1 MAWPATILN
10 WNFSVSELQ
19 PKSRIA
25 QVLYDFDSRVNAGC
39 YSVYDWLCRSYSA
52 YAAALARF
60 RIRGPKRVLVDMTA
74 DGATFGM
81 LFALG
86 LIYYALPPI
95 FETDDIWDRGRQ
107 YSVTFTDST
116 GNVIG
121 RRGIWQDDAIPLEEF
136 PPHVIKA
143 VLATEDQRFFEH
155 FGVDIQGTAR
165 AMVSNLRASNVV
177 QGGSTI
183 TQQLAKNLFLT
194 PERTLRRKMHEAF
207 LALWIE
213 ARLTKEEILKLYLDR
228 SYLGGGTYGVEA
240 AAQFYFAK
248 SIRDVNLSEA
258 AMLAGLFKAP
268 SKYAPHANIENA
280 RNRAKVVL
288 YRMLD
293 AGVISQ
299 GQMFASRRQPA
310 EFVDRKGF
318 YSPDY
323 FLDWA
328 YEQTLELLRK
338 HRLEAEYVVEVKTT
352 INLDLQRHAQKTI
365 NKMLDENGKKKGAK
379 QAALVSM
386 EPAGAVKSIVGG
398 RDYDNSQ
405 FNRAT
410 EAKRQPGSSFKP
422 FVYLTALAS
431 GLTPKSIVV
440 DRPVRIGNW
449 SPRNYNGRYRGR
461 VTLTTALM
469 KSINSIPV
477 QLAQKFGTRKII
489 KVARAAGLQANLR
502 PNPSMPLGTNEVTVL
517 DITGAYATFANG
529 GKRIR
534 PYAVLEIA
542 RPNGEVLYNRE
553 QNAPR
558 QRQTVN
564 RSLINNLNT
573 MLNQVVLNG
582 TGKRAQLGFTPQAGK
597 TGTTQGYRDAWFVG
611 YTAHYV
617 TGVWF
622 GNDDYTPT
630 RRLTG
635 GNLPAMTWQAYM
647 SKALETKVAS
657 PLPGVALDGQY
668 AAYVDPD
675 LNQVEPQFDDV
686 IVDDELVIGLNDDE
700 DITVDDDGL
709 VTEQP
714 RNRSNAVV
722 SVFQNMFN
730 LFKDNQQAPRYKT
743 QKRKRTQTTR
753 NRKKRRNKTRFEVE
767 SDR

>member
-1 MAWPATILN
+1 MAWPATLLN
-10 WNFSVSELQ
+10 GNFSVSELQ

-25 QVLYDFDSRVNAGC
+25 QALYDFDSRVNSGM
-39 YSVYDWLCRSYSA
+39 YSVYDWLCRTYSA
-52 YAAALARF
+52 YSAMVARF
-60 RIRGPKRVLVDMTA
+60 RIRGPKRILVDMTS

-81 LFALG
+81 IFALG

-95 FETDDIWDRGRQ
+95 FDSDDIWDRGRQ
-107 YSVTFTDST
+107 YSVTFTDSS

-155 FGVDIQGTAR
+155 FGVDIQGTTR
-165 AMVSNLRASNVV
+165 AMVSNLRASHVV

-213 ARLTKEEILKLYLDR
+213 ARLSKEEILKLYLDR

-299 GQMFASRRQPA
+299 GQMFAARRQPA

-338 HRLEAEYVVEVKTT
+338 NRLDTEYVVEVKTT
-352 INLDLQRHAQKTI
+352 INLDLQRHAQVTI

-386 EPAGAVKSIVGG
+386 EPTGAVISIVGG

-422 FVYLTALAS
+422 FVYLTALAG

-449 SPRNYNGRYRGR
+449 TPRNYNGRFRGR
-461 VTLTTALM
+461 VSLTTALM
-469 KSINSIPV
+469 KSINTIPV
-477 QLAQKFGTRKII
+477 QLAQKYGTRRII
-489 KVARAAGLQANLR
+489 KVARAAGLQSDLR
-502 PNPSMPLGTNEVTVL
+502 PNPSMPLGTNEVTVM

-529 GKRIR
+529 GKIVR

-542 RPNGEVLYNRE
+542 RPNGEVLYNRAT
-553 QNAPR
+553 NAPR
-558 QRQTVN
+558 QRQTVKP
-564 RSLINNLNT
+564 SLINDLNS
-573 MLNQVVLNG
+573 MLNQVVVNG

-617 TGVWF
+617 TGVWY

-635 GNLPAMTWQAYM
+635 GNLPAMTWQTYM
-647 SKALETKVAS
+647 AKALETKVAA
-657 PLPGVALDGQY
+657 PLPGITLDGRY

-675 LNQVEPQFDDV
+675 LNQVEPQFDDG
-686 IVDDELVIGLNDDE
+686 IVDDELVVGLNDGE
-700 DITVDDDGL
+700 DVGVDDEGL
-709 VTEQP
+709 VAERP
-714 RNRSNAVV
+714 RNRSDAVV

-730 LFKDNQQAPRYKT
+730 LFKDNRQTRQLKT
-743 QKRKRTQTTR
+743 QKRKRVQRTTS
-753 NRKKRRNKTRFEVE
+753 RKKRRNKNRFEVE
-767 SDR
+767 ADH

>member
-1 MAWPATILN
+1 M
-10 WNFSVSELQ
+10 SELQ

-25 QVLYDFDSRVNAGC
+25 QFLYDFDCRVNAGC

-52 YAAALARF
+52 YSAVVSRW
-60 RIRGPKRVLVDMTA
+60 RISGPKRVLVDLTA
-74 DGATFGM
+74 DGAT
-81 LFALG
+81 LG
-86 LIYYALPPI
+86 LLFSLGLMYYALPPI
-95 FETDDIWDRGRQ
+95 FESDDIWDRGRQ

-121 RRGIWQDDAIPLEEF
+121 RRGIWQDDAIPLEEI

-155 FGVDIQGTAR
+155 FGVDIQGTTR
-165 AMVSNLRASNVV
+165 AMVSNLRASTVV

-207 LALWIE
+207 LAVWIE
-213 ARLTKEEILKLYLDR
+213 ARLTKQEILKLYLDR

-248 SIRDVNLSEA
+248 SIRDVNLAEA

-293 AGVISQ
+293 AGAISQ
-299 GQMFASRRQPA
+299 GQMFAARREPA
-310 EFVDRKGF
+310 QFVDRKGY

-338 HRLEAEYVVEVKTT
+338 HRLETEYVVEVKST
-352 INLDLQRHAQKTI
+352 INLDLQRHAQATI
-365 NKMLDENGKKKGAK
+365 NKMLDENTKKFRAK

-386 EPAGAVKSIVGG
+386 EPSGAVRSIVGG
-398 RDYDNSQ
+398 RDYDKSQ

-431 GLTPKSIVV
+431 GMTPKTIVV

-461 VTLTTALM
+461 VSLTTALK

-477 QLAQKFGTRKII
+477 QIAQKVGTRKII
-489 KVARAAGLQANLR
+489 QVAHKVGLQSDLR
-502 PNPSMPLGTNEVTVL
+502 PNPSMPLGTNEVTVMDL
-517 DITGAYATFANG
+517 TAAYATFASG
-529 GKRIR
+529 GRLAR

-558 QRQTVN
+558 RRQVVN
-564 RSLINNLNT
+564 QSLISDLNY
-573 MLNQVVLNG
+573 MLNQVVLSG
-582 TGKRAQLGFTPQAGK
+582 TGRRAQLGFTPQAGK

-635 GNLPAMTWQAYM
+635 GNLPAMTWHAYM
-647 SKALETKVAS
+647 SKALETKVAA
-657 PLPGVALDGQY
+657 PLVGVPLDGQY

-675 LNQVEPQFDDV
+675 LSQVEPLFDDT
-686 IVDDELVIGLNDDE
+686 IVDDELIIGSNDDGV
-700 DITVDDDGL
+700 TVDDDGD
-709 VTEQP
+709 VTVQP
-714 RNRSNAVV
+714 RSRSEAVV
-722 SVFQNMFN
+722 SAFQNMFN
-730 LFKDNQQAPRYKT
+730 LFNDNKAPKYK
-743 QKRKRTQTTR
+743 R
-753 NRKKRRNKTRFEVE
+753 RKKRRKDLNNPGSRESTSRRRKKRSGRFESE
-767 SDR
+767 SQ